1 MTMVDSFMHWKIAEA
16 KQDLSRLVRAAA
28 TEPQWI
34 QNRDVVVAVVIG
46 ADQAEAFLDWQKRR
60 DAETLAEALTEV
72 GEIAAMDDYVLEVP
86 ARADRPNAL
95 TPNVRPRAPRG
106 KRRAR

>member
-1 MTMVDSFMHWKIAEA
+1 MHWKIAEA
-16 KQDLSRLVRAAA
+16 KQELSRLVRAAA
-28 TEPQWI
+28 SEPQWI

-60 DAETLAEALTEV
+60 DAETLAAALTEV
-72 GEIAAMDDYVLEVP
+72 GEIAAMDDYVLEIP
-86 ARADRPNAL
+86 ARADRANAL
-95 TPNVRPRAPRG
+95 APSVRPQAARG